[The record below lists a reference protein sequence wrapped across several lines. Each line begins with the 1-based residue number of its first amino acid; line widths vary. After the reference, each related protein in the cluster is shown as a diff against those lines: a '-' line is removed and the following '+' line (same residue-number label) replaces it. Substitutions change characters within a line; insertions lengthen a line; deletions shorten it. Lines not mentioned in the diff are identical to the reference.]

1 MGLFDAFKNELIDII
16 EWLDNSNDTL
26 VYRFQ
31 RHDNEIK
38 NGAQLIVRE
47 GQVAVFI
54 REGQLADVFKPG
66 THALTTQNL
75 PVLSTLAG
83 WKYGF
88 DSPFK
93 AEVYFVST
101 RQFTDQG
108 WGTRNPV
115 MMRDA
120 EFGAVRIRAFG
131 TYAFRVSEASEF
143 MREIVGTDGQ
153 FTTDEI
159 TDQLRSILVSQAT
172 DAIAESKIAILD
184 LAANYNELGEAIAE
198 KVTAEFAGF
207 GLAVSKLVV
216 ENVSLPEEVEQ
227 ALDKRSS
234 MNVLGNMQQYQQ
246 FQAANAMEAAAENS
260 GGAGGMMGAGLG
272 AGMGIGMGQAMAGTM
287 GQAAAPPP
295 QAAPPPLP
303 QTAVWFAAI
312 NGAQVGPLDAAG
324 IQQQLAAG
332 QISPATLLWKN
343 GMAAW
348 TPGQQIP
355 ELAALFAAPPPIP
368 GAPPP
373 IPPSA

>member
-1 MGLFDAFKNELIDII
+1 
-16 EWLDNSNDTL
+16 
-26 VYRFQ
+26 
-31 RHDNEIK
+31 
-38 NGAQLIVRE
+38 
-47 GQVAVFI
+47 
-54 REGQLADVFKPG
+54 
-66 THALTTQNL
+66 
-75 PVLSTLAG
+75 
-83 WKYGF
+83 
-88 DSPFK
+88 
-93 AEVYFVST
+93 
-101 RQFTDQG
+101 
-108 WGTRNPV
+108 
-115 MMRDA
+115 MRDA

-246 FQAANAMEAAAENS
+246 FQAANAMEAAAENP